1 MSIKQVL
8 TYNKR
13 MYILGIESSCDDTG
27 LAIVNSRG
35 EVIEHVTS
43 SQHEIHAK
51 YGGIVPELASRDHVK
66 KFIPLLQELFV
77 KSSKNLN
84 DIDIIA
90 FTNGPGL
97 LGPLLAGAS
106 LSKALGW
113 CNDIPTIEVNHLEAH
128 IYSPMIT
135 EPELKAPFV
144 SLLVSGGHTI
154 LSLVDKNLKI
164 TTLGSTL
171 DDSAGECFDKVAR
184 KLNLGYPGGPAIA
197 KKAEL
202 AKDYNFNFPRPM
214 QNSDDFNFSFSGL
227 KTHVINE
234 INKILLT
241 EDDVNNISCELQ
253 NAIVDTL
260 IKKSVKASQQYKIK
274 NIVITGGVSA
284 NTKLRDEFSSVKEI
298 KAFFPDVKFSTDNG
312 AMIAYAGFL
321 KSKSGKTRDNFKI
334 KPNPS
339 LSL

>member
-1 MSIKQVL
+1 VFIKQVL
-8 TYNKR
+8 TYNNE
-13 MYILGIESSCDDTG
+13 MNILGVESSCDDTG
-27 LAIVNSRG
+27 LAIVNSKG
-35 EVIEHVTS
+35 EVIDYVTS

-66 KFIPLLQELFV
+66 KFIPLLNVLLE
-77 KSSKNLN
+77 KSAKKIS
-84 DIDIIA
+84 DIDMIA

-106 LSKALGW
+106 LSKALAW
-113 CNDIPTIEVNHLEAH
+113 CNRIPVIEVNHLEAH

-135 EPELKAPFV
+135 EKTLKPPFI

-154 LSLVDKNLKI
+154 LSLVDKDFKI
-164 TTLGSTL
+164 KNLGSTL

-184 KLNLGYPGGPAIA
+184 KLGLGYPGGPEIA
-197 KKAEL
+197 KKAES
-202 AKDYNFNFPRPM
+202 AIDSSFSFPRPM
-214 QNSDDFNFSFSGL
+214 AKSNDFNFSFSGL
-227 KTHVINE
+227 KTHVINT
-234 INKILLT
+234 INKIELT
-241 EDDVNNISCELQ
+241 KENINNISYELQ

-260 IKKSVKASQQYKIK
+260 INKSVKVSEKFDIE

-284 NTKLRDEFSSVKEI
+284 NKKLRERFSLVKDK

-312 AMIAYAGFL
+312 AMIAFAGFL
-321 KSKSGKTRDNFKI
+321 KSKSLVIEENLKI

-339 LSL
+339 LTL

>member
-1 MSIKQVL
+1 
-8 TYNKR
+8 

-27 LAIVNSRG
+27 LAIINSDG
-35 EVIEHVTS
+35 VIIDHITS

-66 KFIPLLQELFV
+66 KFIPLLEILLH
-77 KSSKNLN
+77 KNRINMN

-106 LSKALGW
+106 LSKTLGW
-113 CNDIPTIEVNHLEAH
+113 SNNIPTIAVNHLEAH

-135 EPELKAPFV
+135 EKNLKPPFV

-154 LSLVDKNLKI
+154 LSSVDENFQIK
-164 TTLGSTL
+164 TLGTTL
-171 DDSAGECFDKVAR
+171 DDSAGECFFKIAR
-184 KLNLGYPGGPAIA
+184 KLNLGYPGGPEIA
-197 KKAEL
+197 KRSEL
-202 AKDYNFNFPRPM
+202 SNKNNFNFPRPM
-214 QNSDDFNFSFSGL
+214 IRSNDYNFSFSGL
-227 KTHVINE
+227 KTHALNTIQAIELTNE
-234 INKILLT
+234 N
-241 EDDVNNISCELQ
+241 VNNISYELQ
-253 NAIVDTL
+253 SAIVDTL
-260 IKKSVKASQQYKIK
+260 ISKSIKASKDLGIK
-274 NIVITGGVSA
+274 DIVITGGVSA
-284 NTKLRDEFSSVKEI
+284 NKKLREDFSLIKECR
-298 KAFFPDVKFSTDNG
+298 AYFPDVKFSTDNG

-321 KSKSGKTRDNFKI
+321 KSKSSASKKNYTI

>member
-1 MSIKQVL
+1 
-8 TYNKR
+8 

-27 LAIVNSRG
+27 LAIINSNG
-35 EVIEHVTS
+35 VIIDHITS

-66 KFIPLLQELFV
+66 KFIPLLEILLH
-77 KSSKNLN
+77 KNRINMN

-106 LSKALGW
+106 LSKTLGW
-113 CNDIPTIEVNHLEAH
+113 SNNIPTIEVNHLEAH

-135 EPELKAPFV
+135 EKNLKPPFV

-154 LSLVDKNLKI
+154 LSSVDENFLI
-164 TTLGSTL
+164 NTLGTTL
-171 DDSAGECFDKVAR
+171 DDSAGECFDKIAR
-184 KLNLGYPGGPAIA
+184 KLNLGYPGGPEIA
-197 KKAEL
+197 KRSEL
-202 AKDYNFNFPRPM
+202 SNKNNYIFPRPM
-214 QNSDDFNFSFSGL
+214 IRSNDYNFSFSGL
-227 KTHVINE
+227 KTHALNTIQAIELTNE
-234 INKILLT
+234 NI
-241 EDDVNNISCELQ
+241 NNISYELQ
-253 NAIVDTL
+253 SAIVDTL
-260 IKKSVKASQQYKIK
+260 ISKSIKASKDLGIK
-274 NIVITGGVSA
+274 DIVITGGVSA
-284 NTKLRDEFSSVKEI
+284 NKKLREDFSLIKECR
-298 KAFFPDVKFSTDNG
+298 AYFPDVKFSTDNG

-321 KSKSGKTRDNFKI
+321 KYKSSVTKKNYTI

>member
-1 MSIKQVL
+1 
-8 TYNKR
+8 

-27 LAIVNSRG
+27 LAIINSNG
-35 EVIEHVTS
+35 VIIDHITS

-66 KFIPLLQELFV
+66 KFIPLLEILLH
-77 KSSKNLN
+77 KNRINMN

-106 LSKALGW
+106 LSKTLGW
-113 CNDIPTIEVNHLEAH
+113 SNNIPTIAVNHLEAH

-135 EPELKAPFV
+135 EKNLKPPFV

-154 LSLVDKNLKI
+154 LSSVDENFQI
-164 TTLGSTL
+164 NTLGTTL
-171 DDSAGECFDKVAR
+171 DDSAGECFDKIAR
-184 KLNLGYPGGPAIA
+184 KLNLGYPGGPEIA
-197 KKAEL
+197 KRSEL
-202 AKDYNFNFPRPM
+202 SNKNNFIFPRPM
-214 QNSDDFNFSFSGL
+214 IRSNDYNFSFSGL
-227 KTHVINE
+227 KTHALNTIQAIELTNE
-234 INKILLT
+234 NI
-241 EDDVNNISCELQ
+241 NNISYELQ
-253 NAIVDTL
+253 SAIVDTL
-260 IKKSVKASQQYKIK
+260 ISKSIKASKDLGIK
-274 NIVITGGVSA
+274 DIVITGGVSA
-284 NTKLRDEFSSVKEI
+284 NKKLREDFSLVKECR
-298 KAFFPDVKFSTDNG
+298 AYFPDVKFSTDNG

-321 KSKSGKTRDNFKI
+321 KSKSSASKKNYTI

>member
-1 MSIKQVL
+1 
-8 TYNKR
+8 

-27 LAIVNSRG
+27 LAIINSNG
-35 EVIEHVTS
+35 VIIDHITS

-66 KFIPLLQELFV
+66 KFIPLLEILLH
-77 KSSKNLN
+77 KNRINMN

-106 LSKALGW
+106 LSKTLGW
-113 CNDIPTIEVNHLEAH
+113 SNNIPTIEVNHLEAH

-135 EPELKAPFV
+135 EKNLKPPFV

-154 LSLVDKNLKI
+154 LSSVDENFQI
-164 TTLGSTL
+164 NTLGTTL
-171 DDSAGECFDKVAR
+171 DDSAGECFDKIAR
-184 KLNLGYPGGPAIA
+184 KLNLGYPGGPEIA
-197 KKAEL
+197 KRSEL
-202 AKDYNFNFPRPM
+202 SNKNNFIFPRPM
-214 QNSDDFNFSFSGL
+214 IRSNDYNFSFSGL
-227 KTHVINE
+227 KTHALNTIQAIELTNE
-234 INKILLT
+234 NI
-241 EDDVNNISCELQ
+241 NNISYELQ
-253 NAIVDTL
+253 SAIVDTL
-260 IKKSVKASQQYKIK
+260 ISKSIKASKDLGIK
-274 NIVITGGVSA
+274 DIVITGGVSA
-284 NTKLRDEFSSVKEI
+284 NKKLREDFSLIKECR
-298 KAFFPDVKFSTDNG
+298 AYFPDVKFSTDNG

-321 KSKSGKTRDNFKI
+321 KSKSSASKKNYTI

>member
-1 MSIKQVL
+1 
-8 TYNKR
+8 

-27 LAIVNSRG
+27 LAIINSDG
-35 EVIEHVTS
+35 VIIDHITS

-66 KFIPLLQELFV
+66 KFIPLLQILLH
-77 KSSKNLN
+77 KNRINMN

-106 LSKALGW
+106 LSKTLGW
-113 CNDIPTIEVNHLEAH
+113 SNNIPTIAVNHLEAH

-135 EPELKAPFV
+135 EKNLKPPFV

-154 LSLVDKNLKI
+154 LSSVDENFLI
-164 TTLGSTL
+164 NTLGTTL
-171 DDSAGECFDKVAR
+171 DDSAGECFDKIAR
-184 KLNLGYPGGPAIA
+184 KLNLGYPGGPEIA
-197 KKAEL
+197 KRSEL
-202 AKDYNFNFPRPM
+202 SNKNNFNFPRPM
-214 QNSDDFNFSFSGL
+214 IRSNDYNFSFSGL
-227 KTHVINE
+227 KTHALNTILAIELTNE
-234 INKILLT
+234 NI
-241 EDDVNNISCELQ
+241 NNISCELQ
-253 NAIVDTL
+253 SAIVDTL
-260 IKKSVKASQQYKIK
+260 ISKSIKASKDLGIK
-274 NIVITGGVSA
+274 DIVITGGVSA
-284 NTKLRDEFSSVKEI
+284 NKKLREDFSLIKECR
-298 KAFFPDVKFSTDNG
+298 AYFPDVKFSTDNG

-321 KSKSGKTRDNFKI
+321 KSKSSASKKNYTI

>member
-1 MSIKQVL
+1 
-8 TYNKR
+8 

-27 LAIVNSRG
+27 LAIINSDG
-35 EVIEHVTS
+35 VIIDHITS

-66 KFIPLLQELFV
+66 KFIPLLEILLH
-77 KSSKNLN
+77 KNRINMN

-106 LSKALGW
+106 LSKTLGW
-113 CNDIPTIEVNHLEAH
+113 SNNIPTIEVNHLEAH

-135 EPELKAPFV
+135 EKNLKPPFV

-154 LSLVDKNLKI
+154 LSSVDENFQI
-164 TTLGSTL
+164 NTLGTTL
-171 DDSAGECFDKVAR
+171 DDSAGECFDKIAR
-184 KLNLGYPGGPAIA
+184 KLNLGYPGGPEIA
-197 KKAEL
+197 KRSEL
-202 AKDYNFNFPRPM
+202 SNKNNFNFPRPM
-214 QNSDDFNFSFSGL
+214 IRSNDYNFSFSGL
-227 KTHVINE
+227 KTHALNTIQAIELTNE
-234 INKILLT
+234 NI
-241 EDDVNNISCELQ
+241 NNISYELQ
-253 NAIVDTL
+253 SAIVDTL
-260 IKKSVKASQQYKIK
+260 ISKSIKASKDLGIK
-274 NIVITGGVSA
+274 DIVITGGVSA
-284 NTKLRDEFSSVKEI
+284 NKKLREDFSLIKECR
-298 KAFFPDVKFSTDNG
+298 AYFPDVKFSTDNG

-321 KSKSGKTRDNFKI
+321 KSKSSASKKNYTI

>member
-1 MSIKQVL
+1 
-8 TYNKR
+8 

-27 LAIVNSRG
+27 LAIINSNG
-35 EVIEHVTS
+35 VIIDHITS

-66 KFIPLLQELFV
+66 KFIPLLEILLH
-77 KSSKNLN
+77 KNRINMN

-106 LSKALGW
+106 LSKTLGW
-113 CNDIPTIEVNHLEAH
+113 SNNIPTIAVNHLEAH

-135 EPELKAPFV
+135 EKNLKPPFV

-154 LSLVDKNLKI
+154 LSSVDENFLI
-164 TTLGSTL
+164 NTLGTTL
-171 DDSAGECFDKVAR
+171 DDSAGECFDKIAR
-184 KLNLGYPGGPAIA
+184 KLNLGYPGGPEIA
-197 KKAEL
+197 KRSEL
-202 AKDYNFNFPRPM
+202 SNKNNFIFPRPM
-214 QNSDDFNFSFSGL
+214 IRSNDYNFSFSGL
-227 KTHVINE
+227 KTHALNTIQAIELTNE
-234 INKILLT
+234 NI
-241 EDDVNNISCELQ
+241 NNISYELQ
-253 NAIVDTL
+253 SAIVDTL
-260 IKKSVKASQQYKIK
+260 ISKSIKASKDLGIK
-274 NIVITGGVSA
+274 DIVITGGVSA
-284 NTKLRDEFSSVKEI
+284 NKKLREDFSLIKECR
-298 KAFFPDVKFSTDNG
+298 AYFPDVKFSTDNG

-321 KSKSGKTRDNFKI
+321 KSKSSASKKNYTI

>member
-1 MSIKQVL
+1 
-8 TYNKR
+8 

-27 LAIVNSRG
+27 LAIINSDG
-35 EVIEHVTS
+35 VIIDHITS

-66 KFIPLLQELFV
+66 KFIPLLEILLH
-77 KSSKNLN
+77 KNRINMN

-106 LSKALGW
+106 LSKTLGW
-113 CNDIPTIEVNHLEAH
+113 SNNIPTIEVNHLEAH

-135 EPELKAPFV
+135 EKNLKPPFV

-154 LSLVDKNLKI
+154 LSSVDENFQI
-164 TTLGSTL
+164 NTLGTTL
-171 DDSAGECFDKVAR
+171 DDSAGECFDKIAR
-184 KLNLGYPGGPAIA
+184 KLNLGYPGGPEIA
-197 KKAEL
+197 KRSEL
-202 AKDYNFNFPRPM
+202 SNKNNFNFPRPM
-214 QNSDDFNFSFSGL
+214 IRSNDYNFSFSGL
-227 KTHVINE
+227 KTHALNTIQAIELTNE
-234 INKILLT
+234 NI
-241 EDDVNNISCELQ
+241 NNISYELQ
-253 NAIVDTL
+253 SAIVDTL
-260 IKKSVKASQQYKIK
+260 ISKSIKASKDLGIK
-274 NIVITGGVSA
+274 DIVITGGVSA
-284 NTKLRDEFSSVKEI
+284 NKKLREEFSLIKECR
-298 KAFFPDVKFSTDNG
+298 AYFPDVKFSTDNG

-321 KSKSGKTRDNFKI
+321 KSKSSASKKNYTI